1 MFSEMRTA
9 SVEASILYLQDDHQQ
24 SQVNISGN
32 VIITHKSHRAALEAG
47 CLDRFQSLNA
57 RHLKGKVGS
66 EKVKV
71 RKLSKTHPFFLE
83 KLERR

>member
-9 SVEASILYLQDDHQQ
+9 SVEASILYLQDDQQ

-32 VIITHKSHRAALEAG
+32 VKSQIAALEAG

-57 RHLKGKVGS
+57 HHLKGKVGS

-71 RKLSKTHPFFLE
+71 RELSKTHPFFLE